1 MPLSQDPPEASGG
14 FFLLKLERD
23 TSMTQTLQGLLDSH
37 TLEPASSEKRAWL
50 VHAMQVIS
58 ADFNRSSD
66 THLHKLEFKALD
78 GITLYLKDEAIHPTG
93 SLKHRLARSLILY
106 GLCGGRIGPGT
117 TLIEASSGSTAVSE
131 AYFARLLGL
140 PFIAVVPKGTSAQKL
155 AEITRYGGQTREVDA
170 GTIYAEAQRLEA
182 ETGGYYLDQFT
193 NAERA
198 TDWRSNNNI
207 AECMLQQMELEP
219 HPIPEWII
227 VGAGTGG
234 TSATIG
240 RYLRYRSD
248 RFAETRVCV
257 ADPENSV
264 FFDGY
269 KNDDPALAA
278 PMRSRIEGVGRPRM
292 EPSFLRPV
300 IDRMVKVSDAASIA
314 TIWWLRAVTGRRFGP
329 STGLNVYAALSLAL
343 EMKHAQ
349 RSGSLVT
356 LICDNGNRYE
366 DTCHNGDW
374 LAQNGLDLAPHLEQL
389 EAFH

>member
-1 MPLSQDPPEASGG
+1 MT
-14 FFLLKLERD
+14 LK
-23 TSMTQTLQGLLDSH
+23 LQGLLDSH
-37 TLEPASSEKRAWL
+37 TIESANSEIRTWL
-50 VHAMQVIS
+50 VQAMQVIG

-66 THLHKLEFKALD
+66 THLHKLEFEALD
-78 GITLYLKDEAIHPTG
+78 GITFYLKDEAIHPTG

-106 GLCGGRIGPGT
+106 GLCGGRIGPDT

-131 AYFARLLGL
+131 AYFAKLLGL
-140 PFIAVVPKGTSAQKL
+140 KFIAVVPKGTSAQKL
-155 AEITRYGGQTREVDA
+155 AEITRYGGQTHEVDA
-170 GTIYAEAQRLEA
+170 SDIYAEAQRLEA
-182 ETGGYYLDQFT
+182 ETEGYYLDQFT

-219 HPIPEWII
+219 HPVPEWII
-227 VGAGTGG
+227 IGAGTGG

-248 RFAETRVCV
+248 RYAQTRVCV

-269 KNDDPALAA
+269 KTGNPAHTA
-278 PMRSRIEGVGRPRM
+278 PVRSRIEGVGRPRM

-300 IDRMVKVSDAASIA
+300 IDRMLKVSDAASIA
-314 TIWWLRAVTGRRFGP
+314 TIWWLKQVTGRRFGP

-343 EMKHAQ
+343 EMKQ
-349 RSGSLVT
+349 NRQTGSLVT

-374 LAQNGLDLAPHLEQL
+374 LAKNGIDLAPHLDQL
-389 EAFH
+389 KAFH

>member
-1 MPLSQDPPEASGG
+1 
-14 FFLLKLERD
+14 
-23 TSMTQTLQGLLDSH
+23 MTGVLGSH
-37 TLEPASSEKRAWL
+37 TLEPHRSETRTWLIEALKR
-50 VHAMQVIS
+50 ID
-58 ADFNRSSD
+58 ADYNRSSD
-66 THLHKLEFKALD
+66 THLHKLPLVGLTD
-78 GITLYLKDEAIHPTG
+78 LQIYLKDEAIHPTG

-106 GLCGGRIGPGT
+106 GLCGGRIGPNS
-117 TLIEASSGSTAVSE
+117 TLIEASSGSTAVSV
-131 AYFARLLGL
+131 AFFAQLLDL
-140 PFIAVVPKGTSAQKL
+140 PFIAVVPTGTSAQKL
-155 AEITRYGGQTREVDA
+155 AEIARYGGQTIEVEA
-170 GTIYAEAQRLEA
+170 GDIYAEAHRLEV

-207 AECMLQQMELEP
+207 AESMLQQMELEP
-219 HPIPEWII
+219 HPVPDWII

-240 RYLRYRSD
+240 RYLRFRSD
-248 RFAETRVCV
+248 RYAASRVCV

-269 KNDDPALAA
+269 RENDQTRKACV
-278 PMRSRIEGVGRPRM
+278 RSRIEGVGRPRM

-314 TIWWLRAVTGRRFGP
+314 TMLWLKQITGRRFGP

-343 EMKHAQ
+343 EMQADG
-349 RSGSLVT
+349 RAGSLVT

-366 DTCHNGDW
+366 DTCYDAGW
-374 LAQNGLDLAPHLEQL
+374 RAQHGIDVTPHLQQL
-389 EAFH
+389 TQLGSGVA